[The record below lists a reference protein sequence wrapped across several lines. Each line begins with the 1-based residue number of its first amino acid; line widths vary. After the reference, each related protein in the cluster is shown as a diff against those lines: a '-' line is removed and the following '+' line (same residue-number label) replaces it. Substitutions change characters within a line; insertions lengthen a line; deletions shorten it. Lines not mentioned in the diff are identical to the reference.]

1 MRTRLGLRVLSCTS
15 VRVRVR
21 VRARVGLRGRGRL
34 RVRGRGSGWLVG
46 DARLEVGGQVEP

>member
-1 MRTRLGLRVLSCTS
+1 LRTRLGLRVPSCTS